1 MQTQM
6 NQTLPEQN
14 QNESLRSS
22 GKTVDEAIEQGLKR
36 LKLSQDQVVISVIK
50 QGSRGILGLGA
61 EDAVVLLTP
70 RPVKPVVLETP
81 APAEP
86 VAVAEEA
93 PSVPVPV
100 AVVPALAEAAPAS
113 KAAPAVNGFDPQVA
127 ERAREILHTLLDK
140 MGIPADVTARVG
152 HDLIDPGEKAPLIL
166 DITGHD
172 LGLLIGRRGETLRAL
187 QFVTRQILNKEL
199 GYWVPVVVDVESYLV
214 RRRKTL
220 QQLALRMADRVVFS
234 GRKVVLEPMPS
245 LERRIIHMQL
255 RDHQQVYTNSTGEGE
270 NRKVVIL
277 PK

>member
-22 GKTVDEAIEQGLKR
+22 GKTVDEAVEQGLKR

-70 RPVKPVVLETP
+70 KPVDPVTVETP

-86 VAVAEEA
+86 VVGAEE
-93 PSVPVPV
+93 SPVLAPV
-100 AVVPALAEAAPAS
+100 AVALPEEPIPAS
-113 KAAPAVNGFDPQVA
+113 KPAPAINDFDPQVA

>member
-14 QNESLRSS
+14 PNESLRSS

-36 LKLSQDQVVISVIK
+36 LKLSQDQVVVTVVK

-70 RPVKPVVLETP
+70 KPVAPPMLEMP
-81 APAEP
+81 LPAEPATVAVEAP
-86 VAVAEEA
+86 VAVAEPLQPEQPVSA
-93 PSVPVPV
+93 PQVI
-100 AVVPALAEAAPAS
+100 
-113 KAAPAVNGFDPQVA
+113 PAVNGFDPQVT
-127 ERAREILHTLLDK
+127 ERARVILHTLLDK

-166 DITGHD
+166 DVTGHD

-220 QQLALRMADRVVFS
+220 QQLAVRMADRVVFS

-245 LERRIIHMQL
+245 PERRIIHMQL